1 MTTDTGEA
9 GKQLLHIVLGGELE
23 DIKGTE
29 FRDLSKVDVVGLF
42 PNYKSAY
49 DAWKSAAQGSVDNA
63 HMRYFIVHVHRLL
76 DPETP
81 AETRKLIWHFPYYHP
96 EAGFSNAPPKIG
108 IDDGI
113 TSQTRPHSVIQSDG
127 WKLIHFYENS
137 VDELFHLPSDLSEQI
152 DRSQA
157 EPVRAKR
164 LHQELESVLSESNAR
179 LPIPNPDFPRK
190 K

>member
-42 PNYKSAY
+42 PNFKSAY

-76 DPETP
+76 DPETDT
-81 AETRKLIWHFPYYHP
+81 TRTT
-96 EAGFSNAPPKIG
+96 G
-108 IDDGI
+108 
-113 TSQTRPHSVIQSDG
+113 
-127 WKLIHFYENS
+127 
-137 VDELFHLPSDLSEQI
+137 
-152 DRSQA
+152 
-157 EPVRAKR
+157 
-164 LHQELESVLSESNAR
+164 
-179 LPIPNPDFPRK
+179 
-190 K
+190 